1 MEYHKEMLI
10 SLTVEKLENIIENKI
25 SKALEKLNLKQTE
38 TSTKADKL
46 LTRNETASLFGI
58 SLVTLNKWSKLGIL
72 KSYKVG
78 GKVLYK
84 LSELE
89 QIKK

>member
-25 SKALEKLNLKQTE
+25 SKAIEKLKLKQVE
-38 TSTKADKL
+38 TSPKADKL

-72 KSYKVG
+72 KSYKIG

-84 LSELE
+84 QSELE
-89 QIKK
+89 QIKR

>member
-25 SKALEKLNLKQTE
+25 SKAIEKLKLKQVE
-38 TSTKADKL
+38 TSPKADKL

-72 KSYKVG
+72 KSYKIG

>member
-25 SKALEKLNLKQTE
+25 SKAIEKLKLKQVE
-38 TSTKADKL
+38 TSPKSDKL

-84 LSELE
+84 QSELE
-89 QIKK
+89 QIKR